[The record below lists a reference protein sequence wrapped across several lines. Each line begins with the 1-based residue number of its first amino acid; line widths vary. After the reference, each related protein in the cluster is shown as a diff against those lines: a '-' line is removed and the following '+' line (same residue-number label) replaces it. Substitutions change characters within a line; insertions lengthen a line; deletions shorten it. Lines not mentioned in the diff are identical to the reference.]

1 MRLTSHFSSENF
13 ATTPLIEADD
23 WRQSQLLL
31 NSPAVKF
38 AKTAD
43 VKILAEGNAIRQI
56 TIMPTPSLLG
66 RSTREPDPAAYVIE
80 GIKSFLRVA
89 KYGLSDDMKF
99 VAALDVL
106 ESCVMLW
113 PLDVAE
119 PEIKYQC
126 SCSAFWSKYKCEH
139 SLAMSIRKKGVQVPP
154 IYHIKNLGVNR
165 KRGRPKQATPGDAL
179 VRYETGNRGRPRR

>member
-13 ATTPLIEADD
+13 ATTPLIEAGD

-56 TIMPTPSLLG
+56 SIMPTPSLLG
-66 RSTREPDPAAYVIE
+66 RSTREPDPAAYVNE
-80 GIKSFLRVA
+80 GIKGFLRVA
-89 KYGLSDDMKF
+89 KYGLRGDIKF
-99 VAALDVL
+99 VAALGVL

-113 PLDVAE
+113 PLDVAK

-139 SLAMSIRKKGVQVPP
+139 SLAMSIRKKGVQVPS
-154 IYHIKNLGVNR
+154 H
-165 KRGRPKQATPGDAL
+165 AL
-179 VRYETGNRGRPRR
+179 FPPPAF